1 MSTRWV
7 SMGRAAPS
15 SRCVPCRKHRAG
27 IDSWLGR
34 VSTSASE
41 LAMLILAQSE
51 LALEAGLSVLARLGV
66 DSKEGPWSS
75 STRMTSIHSV
85 C

>member
-1 MSTRWV
+1 
-7 SMGRAAPS
+7 MGRAAPS
-15 SRCVPCRKHRAG
+15 SHCVPCQKHRAG
-27 IDSWLGR
+27 IDSWLGSM
-34 VSTSASE
+34 STSASE

-51 LALEAGLSVLARLGV
+51 PDLEAGLPVLARLGV
-66 DSKEGPWSS
+66 DSMEAPWSS